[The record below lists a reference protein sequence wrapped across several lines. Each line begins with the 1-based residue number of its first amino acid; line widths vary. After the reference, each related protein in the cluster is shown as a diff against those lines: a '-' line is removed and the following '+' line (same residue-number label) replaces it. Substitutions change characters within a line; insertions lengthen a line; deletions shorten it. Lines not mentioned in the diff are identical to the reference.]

1 MGIRGDRIA
10 AVGDLSTRDAS
21 ARLAITGLTVTPG
34 FIDTHTHDDSARLAT
49 PDMPFK
55 VGQGVTTVV
64 VGNCGISL
72 APLAP
77 EGDLPRPL
85 DLLGDRSG
93 FRYPRLGDYLAAL
106 DDASPA
112 VNAVCLVGHT
122 TLRAG
127 ALDRL
132 DRPTGA

>member
-1 MGIRGDRIA
+1 VGIRGDRIA

-21 ARLAITGLTVTPG
+21 ARLAVTGLTVTPG

-77 EGDLPRPL
+77 EGELPRPL

-93 FRYPRLGDYLAAL
+93 LRYR
-106 DDASPA
+106 
-112 VNAVCLVGHT
+112 
-122 TLRAG
+122 RAG
-127 ALDRL
+127 PARPPHRRL
-132 DRPTGA
+132 NSTGHAAFVHSSLSNPKYS